1 MEIAIILVLGLI
13 IGSFLNVCIYRIPRK
28 LSIIKPFSFCPTCKN
43 TLKPWYNIPLLS
55 YLFLIGRCAYC
66 GDKISLRYP
75 IVEGINGFLYVL
87 SYLYFGLEITL
98 PIVLF
103 FLSSLIV
110 ISFIDMEF
118 QIIPDILSFSLIVSG
133 LVVSVLP
140 HNNYNLVTN
149 LKDSIL
155 GILVGG
161 GVLLIV
167 AIVSK
172 GGMGGGD
179 IKLNAGVGAFLGWQS
194 SILTLFIGS
203 FFGAIV
209 GLVIL
214 KKTGNRKIPFGPF
227 ISIGA
232 IVSLFLGKDILRF
245 YLG

>member
-1 MEIAIILVLGLI
+1 VEIAIILVLGLI